1 MLCDQCQSLPVD
13 AWRTSARRLPDIRG
27 VERLMIL
34 LCERCGD
41 LLPPRDPADRLLRS
55 LSRLAAFGLAA
66 GGSPIL
72 KR

>member
-1 MLCDQCQSLPVD
+1 
-13 AWRTSARRLPDIRG
+13 
-27 VERLMIL
+27 MIL